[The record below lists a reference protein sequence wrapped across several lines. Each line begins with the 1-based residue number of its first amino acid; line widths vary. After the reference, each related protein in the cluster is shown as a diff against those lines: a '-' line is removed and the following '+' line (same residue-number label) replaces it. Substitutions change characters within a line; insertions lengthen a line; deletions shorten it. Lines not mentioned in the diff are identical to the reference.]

1 MEKRDKKYINIAILI
16 LAAALI
22 YYQFGEIIGE
32 LLKKYLS

>member
-1 MEKRDKKYINIAILI
+1 MEKRDKRYINIAVLI
-16 LAAALI
+16 LGAAVI